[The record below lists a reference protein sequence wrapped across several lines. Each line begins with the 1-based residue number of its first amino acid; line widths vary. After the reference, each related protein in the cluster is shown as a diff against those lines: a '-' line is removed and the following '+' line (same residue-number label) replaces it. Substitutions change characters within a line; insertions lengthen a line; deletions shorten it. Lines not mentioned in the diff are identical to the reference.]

1 MPECSLGIITAGNA
15 ILIVKL
21 PQIAYNSELTYSF
34 CSGTF
39 RSECYPKISQIA
51 HVVCVHAPDSS
62 IQISGDMIKIL
73 PPPLKAS
80 KKSAESKKASS
91 SKTSDNDKAKAS
103 SSSDPAN
110 SNSFSVKASAKS
122 VPKPPLGASKKPEQ
136 PAIVSP
142 PKQKVSPKV
151 HVAAAIPK
159 DADSEISDSQKFHVP
174 PPKKKNHGPAKAN
187 LAAEAPQLSAEDAY
201 DYEL

>member
-1 MPECSLGIITAGNA
+1 MQFRIDN
-15 ILIVKL
+15 
-21 PQIAYNSELTYSF
+21 SF

-39 RSECYPKISQIA
+39 RSECYPKISQVA

-73 PPPLKAS
+73 PPPPKAS

-91 SKTSDNDKAKAS
+91 SKTSDNDKVPKAS

-110 SNSFSVKASAKS
+110 SASSSFSVKASTKS
-122 VPKPPLGASKKPEQ
+122 VPKQPLGASKQPGQ
-136 PAIVSP
+136 PAVVSP

-151 HVAAAIPK
+151 QVAAAIPK
-159 DADSEISDSQKFHVP
+159 DANSEISDSHKFHVP

-187 LAAEAPQLSAEDAY
+187 LAVEAPQLSAEDAY